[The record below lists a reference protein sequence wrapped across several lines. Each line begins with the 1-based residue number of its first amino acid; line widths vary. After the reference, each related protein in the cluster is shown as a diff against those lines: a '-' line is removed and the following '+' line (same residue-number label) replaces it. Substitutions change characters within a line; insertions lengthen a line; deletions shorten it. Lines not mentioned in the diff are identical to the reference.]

1 MLLPASERAAN
12 QLKDEQQ
19 KTQALQVHVE
29 EMQPQVKELTNVL
42 KNLADLESS
51 HEKLLASLKQQE
63 EAQDSEL
70 QRWYA
75 TCFK

>member
-19 KTQALQVHVE
+19 KTQALQARVE

-51 HEKLLASLKQQE
+51 HERLLASLKQQE

-70 QRWYA
+70 QR
-75 TCFK
+75 

>member
-19 KTQALQVHVE
+19 KTQALQARVE

-70 QRWYA
+70 QR
-75 TCFK
+75 